1 LPLAGVLNLTY
12 VCIDH
17 VSGSFLKGKA
27 IQHCWGE
34 SQESENVL
42 MELTGAALDVE
53 GENNCHDN
61 SNAND

>member
-1 LPLAGVLNLTY
+1 MHY
-12 VCIDH
+12 V
-17 VSGSFLKGKA
+17 VQKFGSFLKGKA